1 MILLD
6 TDHLSVL
13 LDRRNAQ
20 RSQLVERLE
29 SVRDS
34 LAIPI
39 VSVEEHLRGW
49 LAQIHRAR
57 GVHQQVV
64 PYARL
69 AKLVEFLADWR
80 IAEWNEPAA
89 DTFTRL
95 RAAGIR
101 IGTQDLKIGS
111 LALFHDAMLLS
122 ANRRDFEQIPGL
134 RVEDWLHT

>member
-20 RSQLVERLE
+20 RSRLVERLE
-29 SVRDS
+29 SARDP

-49 LAQIHRAR
+49 LAQVHRAR

-69 AKLVEFLADWR
+69 AKVVEFLAD
-80 IAEWNEPAA
+80 
-89 DTFTRL
+89 
-95 RAAGIR
+95 
-101 IGTQDLKIGS
+101 
-111 LALFHDAMLLS
+111 
-122 ANRRDFEQIPGL
+122 
-134 RVEDWLHT
+134 

>member
-39 VSVEEHLRGW
+39 VSVEEHLRAW

-57 GVHQQVV
+57 GVHHQVV

-69 AKLVEFLADWR
+69 AKVVEFLADWR
-80 IAEWNEPAA
+80 IAHWNEPAA
-89 DTFTRL
+89 DTYTRL
-95 RAAGIR
+95 RAARIR
-101 IGTQDLKIGS
+101 IGTQDLKIAS